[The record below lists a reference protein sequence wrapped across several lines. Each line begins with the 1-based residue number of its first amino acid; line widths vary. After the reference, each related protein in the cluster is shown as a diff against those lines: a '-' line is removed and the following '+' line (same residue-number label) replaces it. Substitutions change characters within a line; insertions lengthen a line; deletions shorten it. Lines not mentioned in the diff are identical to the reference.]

1 MKTNQNWT
9 AEDLLTACKYAK
21 DFEYNKHIYAL
32 IGREIERPESSVKAA
47 VARVRNGESS
57 FQYNKKDP
65 RFLEFLKEG
74 ATVIENPN
82 KEKEPETIK
91 IPFSADESKTSR
103 TPSPRPEVVV
113 KRGFSIKLCW
123 GLIEITR

>member
-9 AEDLLTACKYAK
+9 AEDLLSACKTAK
-21 DFEYNKHIYAL
+21 ELDYNKNIYPL
-32 IGREIERPESSVKAA
+32 IGRVLERPESSVRAA
-47 VARVRNGESS
+47 VARVRSGEST
-57 FQYNKKDP
+57 FQYKKKDP
-65 RFLEFLKEG
+65 RFLEFLNEG
-74 ATVIENPN
+74 ATIIKDPS
-82 KEKEPETIK
+82 KKKEPETIK
-91 IPFSADESKTSR
+91 IPFSTADPTPSR

>member
-9 AEDLLTACKYAK
+9 AEDLLIACETARSL
-21 DFEYNKHIYAL
+21 EYNKNIYAL
-32 IGREIERPESSVKAA
+32 IGRELERPESSVKAA

-57 FQYNKKDP
+57 FQYNKKDH
-65 RFLEFLKEG
+65 RFSEFLKEG
-74 ATVIENPN
+74 ATVMENPS
-82 KEKEPETIK
+82 KKKEPETIK
-91 IPFSADESKTSR
+91 IPFSTADP
-103 TPSPRPEVVV
+103 TPSPRPEVIV

>member
-1 MKTNQNWT
+1 MKTNQHWT
-9 AEDLLTACKYAK
+9 AEELLSACGIAR
-21 DFEYNKHIYAL
+21 DFEYNKNIYAL
-32 IGREIERPESSVKAA
+32 IGRELERPESSVKAA

-74 ATVIENPN
+74 ATVIENPS
-82 KEKEPETIK
+82 KKKEPETIK
-91 IPFSADESKTSR
+91 IPFSTDESK
-103 TPSPRPEVVV
+103 PSPRPEVVV

>member
-9 AEDLLTACKYAK
+9 AEDLLSACKAAK
-21 DFEYNKHIYAL
+21 ELEYNKHIYAL
-32 IGREIERPESSVKAA
+32 IGRVLERPESSVRAA
-47 VARVRNGESS
+47 VARVRNGEST
-57 FQYNKKDP
+57 FQFKKKDP

-74 ATVIENPN
+74 ATIIKDPS
-82 KEKEPETIK
+82 KKKEPETIK
-91 IPFSADESKTSR
+91 IPFSTAEPSP
-103 TPSPRPEVVV
+103 TPSPRPEVIV